1 MSELPNVVP
10 STTHVL
16 TADEAPRRCDP
27 AVWASALSLDDY
39 IAQATELQPLW
50 ESTRRIAQIDEATRE
65 AAAKLDGPL
74 SLLVL
79 TEDWCGDA
87 IHTLPFV
94 QRLVEANPRLTMRLL
109 KRDAH
114 DAVMDAHRSAGAR
127 SIPVVI
133 VYDADGRECGWWGPR
148 PSVLQ
153 AWVKR
158 DAAEMDVKERWRA
171 IRTWYARDRGV
182 SCAREVLLLLQHAD
196 QVSA

>member
-1 MSELPNVVP
+1 
-10 STTHVL
+10 
-16 TADEAPRRCDP
+16 
-27 AVWASALSLDDY
+27 
-39 IAQATELQPLW
+39 
-50 ESTRRIAQIDEATRE
+50 
-65 AAAKLDGPL
+65 
-74 SLLVL
+74 
-79 TEDWCGDA
+79 
-87 IHTLPFV
+87 
-94 QRLVEANPRLTMRLL
+94 
-109 KRDAH
+109 
-114 DAVMDAHRSAGAR
+114 MDAHRSAGAR